1 MKQAKQ
7 IKNKQFSFKEWC
19 STNRLYLLSFFIP
32 FITMMIIFAGNE
44 IFPFGDR
51 SFLHIDMY
59 HQYFPFLTEFY
70 HKMKEG
76 DSLFYSWNTG
86 IGSNF
91 VALYAYYLAS
101 PINWLCFL
109 CKEKYLMEFM
119 SYLVV
124 IKIGLCGFSFAYYT
138 SKHFKSNSL
147 SIAFFGCFYAMSGY
161 MAAYNWN
168 VMWLDC
174 ILLAPI
180 IILGLE
186 YLVTEG
192 KYKLY
197 CISLA
202 VAILSNYYLC
212 IMICI
217 YLVLYFLLVLLP
229 DAQDKIKACFRF
241 AVFSLLAGGM
251 AALLLIPEVAALQL
265 SKFSSAD
272 FPNTIKSYFSI
283 FDILARHCAD
293 VAIET
298 GLDHWPNLYCSVA
311 VMVLFPIYITCKN
324 IRTKEKLGKITLL
337 AFMLIS
343 FTNNAL
349 TFLWHGFNYP
359 DSLPCRQSFL
369 YIFLLLTVC
378 FEAFMHIK
386 ETSKAEVSRVFFG
399 VIIFIILCQKL
410 ITDEAFTDRT
420 FLISACFLIIYA
432 LLIHKYRDY
441 EKTPNYLIFITV
453 LIIILESGANMILT
467 SVPTVSRTNYLAN
480 YNTFHTLM
488 ERNIQDNPDEFYRF
502 EKDLRVTNNDGM
514 LQDYP
519 SSSLFS
525 STTNGL
531 VNNFYNEYG
540 LKNSKVFYSY
550 EGATPFTSALLSTKY
565 FYSKDDSLEDSLYQ
579 KIDTENEISLYE
591 NTYSL
596 PLGFVIYPQGEN
608 EAALIEDETTAFAV
622 IRGENK
628 DEEEEALNPVE
639 SQNKL
644 ALQLGAKGNL
654 FDEISAENNVSSASV
669 YVPYDAH
676 IYGYCDT
683 KKITTLKASST
694 NDSLT
699 FKKMKNKRIIDLG
712 YQYGGDTIQLSAEE
726 QESLNLSAYVFHEDV
741 FADLMNTLG
750 QSTMTIDNFKSTKID
765 SHITATNDGYLVLS
779 IPYDPGFTVLID
791 GQEVETELFKEMMI
805 AVPVTPGEHS
815 VTIHYYPQGLT
826 LGIIISC
833 VSIAIFLLIVFYPQI
848 KKRLKK

>member
-1 MKQAKQ
+1 MTAK
-7 IKNKQFSFKEWC
+7 KAKKSFKEWAI
-19 STNRLYLLSFFIP
+19 TNKLYLFSFFIP
-32 FITMMIIFAGNE
+32 FLTMMIIFAGNE

-59 HQYFPFLTEFY
+59 HQYFPFLTEFF
-70 HKMKEG
+70 HKLKSG

-101 PINWLCFL
+101 PINWLCLL
-109 CKEKYLMEFM
+109 CPEQYLMEFM

-124 IKIGLCGFSFAYYT
+124 IKIGLCSFTFSYYI
-138 SKHFKSNSL
+138 SKHFKTNSIA
-147 SIAFFGCFYAMSGY
+147 IAFFGCFYAMSGY

-186 YLVTEG
+186 KLVDEG

-229 DAQDKIKACFRF
+229 NAKDKLKSCFRF
-241 AVFSLLAGGM
+241 AIFSLLAGGM
-251 AALLLIPEVAALQL
+251 AAVLLIPEVAALQL
-265 SKFSSAD
+265 SRFSSSD
-272 FPNTIKSYFSI
+272 FPNTIKTYFSI
-283 FDILARHCAD
+283 LDILARHCAD

-324 IRTKEKLGKITLL
+324 IRTNEKLGKITLL

-343 FTNNAL
+343 FSNNTL
-349 TFLWHGFNYP
+349 TFIWHGFNYP

-378 FEAFMHIK
+378 FEAFTHIK

-399 VIIFIILCQKL
+399 VVIFIILCQKL
-410 ITDEAFTDRT
+410 VTDDAFTDRT
-420 FLISACFLIIYA
+420 FLISTCFLIIYA
-432 LLIHKYRDY
+432 MLIHKYRDY
-441 EKTPNYLIFITV
+441 QISPKSLIFITV
-453 LIIILESGANMILT
+453 LVIVVESGTNMILT
-467 SVPTVSRTNYLAN
+467 SVPTVSRSNYLKN
-480 YNTFHTLM
+480 YDVFHTLQ
-488 ERNIQDNPDEFYRF
+488 ERQSAQETEEFYRY

-531 VNNFYNEYG
+531 VNNFYNKYG
-540 LKNSKVFYSY
+540 MKNSKVFYSY

-565 FYSKDDSLEDSLYQ
+565 FYSKKADLEDSLYH
-579 KIDTENEISLYE
+579 KVDAEGEIILYE

-596 PLGFVIYPQGEN
+596 PLGFMIYPHGED
-608 EAALIEDETTAFAV
+608 ETALIEDEETAFAI
-622 IRGENK
+622 IRGENED
-628 DEEEEALNPVE
+628 DEEEIFLNPVE
-639 SQNKL
+639 RQNEL
-644 ALQLGAKGNL
+644 ALQLGASGNL
-654 FDEISAENNVSSASV
+654 FDEISVENNVSSATID
-669 YVPYDAH
+669 VPYDSHVYA
-676 IYGYCDT
+676 YCDT
-683 KKITTLKASST
+683 KKITTLTALSDA
-694 NDSLT
+694 DSLT
-699 FKKMKNKRIIDLG
+699 FKKMKNKRIVDLG
-712 YQYGGDTIQLSAEE
+712 YQYGGDTISLSVEE
-726 QESLNLSAYVFHEDV
+726 EESLNMTAYVFNETV
-741 FADLMNTLG
+741 FAELMDKLN
-750 QSTMTIDNFKSTKID
+750 QDTMTIDSFKSTKID
-765 SHITATNDGYLVLS
+765 SKITASEDGYLILS
-779 IPYDPGFTVLID
+779 IPYDPGFTILID
-791 GQEVETELFKEMMI
+791 GQDVETELFKEMMI
-805 AVPVTPGEHS
+805 AVPVSAGEHS
-815 VTIHYYPQGLT
+815 IYIHYYPQGLT
-826 LGIIISC
+826 PGIIISC
-833 VSIAIFLLIVFYPQI
+833 VSLSIFLLIVFYPQI
-848 KKRLKK
+848 KKRLQK